1 MTDTNLLQEVI
12 KKSGLKLQFLADSL
26 GISRTALGNKIQ
38 NETEFKASEI
48 LALCVLL
55 KIEDPELKEKIFF
68 AH

>member
-1 MTDTNLLQEVI
+1 MTNTNLLQEVI
-12 KKSGLKLQFLADSL
+12 KKSGLKLQYLADSL
-26 GISRTALGNKIQ
+26 GISRTALSNKIQ

>member
-12 KKSGLKLQFLADSL
+12 KKSGLKLQYLADSL
-26 GISRTALGNKIQ
+26 GISRTALSNKIQ

-55 KIEDPELKEKIFF
+55 KIEDPALKEKIFF